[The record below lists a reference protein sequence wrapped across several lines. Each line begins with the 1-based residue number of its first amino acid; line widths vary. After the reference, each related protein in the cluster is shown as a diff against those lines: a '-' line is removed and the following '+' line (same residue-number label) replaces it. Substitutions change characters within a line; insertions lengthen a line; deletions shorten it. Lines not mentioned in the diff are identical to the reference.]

1 MPLNVLA
8 SVFYHLL
15 KMRLLI
21 VICLVRR
28 LEGEVKFMAY
38 CLRHGIP
45 SEEKI
50 GSGLLPNSDFN
61 ELCDT
66 SEKE

>member
-1 MPLNVLA
+1 M
-8 SVFYHLL
+8 
-15 KMRLLI
+15 
-21 VICLVRR
+21 
-28 LEGEVKFMAY
+28 FMAY

-45 SEEKI
+45 SEEEI
-50 GSGLLPNSDFN
+50 GTGLFPNSNFN

>member
-15 KMRLLI
+15 KMELLI

-28 LEGEVKFMAY
+28 LEEVMFMAY

-45 SEEKI
+45 SEEEI
-50 GSGLLPNSDFN
+50 GTGLLPNCNFN